1 MKRIISILFAAVMLC
16 GMAFWAAGAEEA
28 DGYVATGGQIVDQ
41 QTYSGTWQQTFLQI
55 LNSHSERIH
64 DYQNRTLEYWLNG
77 EPMVLP
83 CKPVS
88 LMDIT
93 GDGTPEL
100 IFMEAANEYRGDL
113 YIYLARG
120 ADTGCVLYIPGIT
133 RLGYDDVG
141 LGFDIYLSSA
151 DGSTLVVEYEEYEWP
166 WVLQL
171 KQNAFGQYTLL
182 NYLRAEYDNS
192 DWDNDRYYRNG
203 TQINA
208 ETYEKSLQKLRDSR
222 TMTISSYIAAGNT
235 HYGLLMDWENAVSL
249 ISGWNNAPTAVLPT
263 GQSTDRI
270 YGLTIDKLATR
281 KGPGTQYEGGGTYS
295 VKGEYIEVLAKAYDK
310 RNGIWWVK
318 CVIPYHGEE
327 RILWTGYK
335 RFDKNTL
342 PLEII
347 PEEVW

>member
-1 MKRIISILFAAVMLC
+1 MKRMVLFLFAAVMLC
-16 GMAFWAAGAEEA
+16 GWVFWTAGAEEA
-28 DGYVATGGQIVDQ
+28 DGYVATGGQIIDR
-41 QTYSGTWQQTFLQI
+41 QTYSGTWQQAYVQI

-64 DYQNRTLEYWLNG
+64 AYQNRTLEYWMNG
-77 EPMVLP
+77 EAMTVP

-88 LMDIT
+88 LTDIK

-100 IFMEAANEYRGDL
+100 IFMEAAKDDRGDL
-113 YIYLARG
+113 YIYG
-120 ADTGCVLYIPGIT
+120 ASGGHTRCILYVPGIT

-141 LGFDIYLSSA
+141 QVFDIYLSSA
-151 DGSTLVVEYEEYEWP
+151 DDGTLVAEYEEYEWP

-171 KQNAFGQYTLL
+171 KQNALGQYTLL

-203 TQINA
+203 TQISGDSYE
-208 ETYEKSLQKLRDSR
+208 ETLRKLRNGR
-222 TMTISSYIAAGNT
+222 TMTISSYMAEGNT
-235 HYGLLMDWENAVSL
+235 HYGFSMDWESAVSL
-249 ISGWNNAPTAVLPT
+249 INGWNNETTAVTPSGQNT
-263 GQSTDRI
+263 GRLF
-270 YGLTIDKLATR
+270 GLTIDKLATR

-295 VKGEYIEVLAKAYDK
+295 VKGEFIEVLAKAYDK

-342 PLEII
+342 PLEMI